1 MFKETPASE
10 PGEAA
15 GNECYAVAPAHCD
28 QMLRLGTETAEDHAE
43 FKADLADEGAAAH
56 VRRYISSLA
65 IPYSASKFLMQ
76 SLKKYSK
83 GNVQMSMTLLT
94 VRDLQTIDGVVVGQ
108 LKTALKK
115 LSPSKTETIDELFE
129 RWRPNQKDNTIAV
142 SIHAEA
148 ALMGAAYSDLKDD
161 NLKVSCA
168 R

>member
-1 MFKETPASE
+1 MS
-10 PGEAA
+10 
-15 GNECYAVAPAHCD
+15 
-28 QMLRLGTETAEDHAE
+28 RLGTETAEDHAE

-115 LSPSKTETIDELFE
+115 LSPSKTKTIDDLFE